1 MKLFSPILLAA
12 AVMFSA
18 SAGGSPP
25 ATAASTAAGGT
36 QYTSFGLPMYPTPKQ
51 YVRPMQSEP
60 NGDGGI
66 SESVQM
72 DPHVP
77 LATVVAWYK
86 ARMPAGTLQPSMVP
100 THATFQI
107 GSGTDKVI
115 QMVVLDQRK
124 GHVQTDILLMRR
136 TSK

>member
-1 MKLFSPILLAA
+1 
-12 AVMFSA
+12 MFSA
-18 SAGGSPP
+18 SASGSPL
-25 ATAASTAAGGT
+25 ATAASPAAGGT

-51 YVRPMQSEP
+51 NIRVLPPEP
-60 NGDGGI
+60 NGDGGT

-72 DPHVP
+72 DPHAS
-77 LATVVAWYK
+77 LATVLAWYK
-86 ARMPAGTLQPSMVP
+86 AHMPAGTLQPSMVP